1 MNVES
6 ANKVVRIGINETI
19 FPETRFFKKKHD
31 AVCQAETLRKGVY
44 CIDRK

>member
-6 ANKVVRIGINETI
+6 ANKVVRIRCNEKI
-19 FPETRFFKKKHD
+19 FPKARFLKKHD
-31 AVCQAETLRKGVY
+31 VVCQAETLRKGVY

>member
-6 ANKVVRIGINETI
+6 ANKVVSIGCNETI
-19 FPETRFFKKKHD
+19 FPETRFFKKHD
-31 AVCQAETLRKGVY
+31 AVCQSETLRKGVY